1 MLSGSIPQERVIIA
15 VDGRPY
21 ELGGSLSST
30 LVPGEWRV
38 AGFAQGYV
46 VFTYAKPPSP
56 ISARTSAGAPLS
68 VQVISSTTKSE
79 QVRVDAPVAS
89 TVIRSVAWDSGWK
102 GTVSVDG
109 GTARSIPVTAY
120 DLVQQVRIPA
130 GDDVVTFHYRPPH
143 LLAASVL
150 SLGAVGLLVALL
162 AGWLV
167 VRRRRRRPSG
177 RDGDADAGEGSEE
190 ADDEPAQPREV
201 SLA

>member
-1 MLSGSIPQERVIIA
+1 V
-15 VDGRPY
+15 
-21 ELGGSLSST
+21 
-30 LVPGEWRV
+30 
-38 AGFAQGYV
+38 
-46 VFTYAKPPSP
+46 
-56 ISARTSAGAPLS
+56 APLS
-68 VQVISSTTKSE
+68 VQVISSTNKSE
-79 QVRVDAPVAS
+79 QVRVNAPVTS

-109 GTARSIPVTAY
+109 GPARSIPVTAY

-150 SLGAVGLLVALL
+150 SLGAIGLLVALL

-167 VRRRRRRPSG
+167 ARRRRPSG
-177 RDGDADAGEGSEE
+177 RDGDDETGERSEE
-190 ADDEPAQPREV
+190 TADEPAPPREV

>member
-1 MLSGSIPQERVIIA
+1 M
-15 VDGRPY
+15 
-21 ELGGSLSST
+21 
-30 LVPGEWRV
+30 

-79 QVRVDAPVAS
+79 QVRVNAPVAS

-150 SLGAVGLLVALL
+150 SLGAIGLLVALL

-167 VRRRRRRPSG
+167 VRRRRPSG
-177 RDGDADAGEGSEE
+177 RDGDAEAGERSDE